1 MKTPE
6 DFLDRISEQVND
18 LLSQSKQSSEDIKRN
33 VRALIQAQLAKLDV
47 VSREEFEVQQAIL
60 LKTRTQIEQLEKQ
73 LAALEA
79 QLNTQP

>member
-60 LKTRTQIEQLEKQ
+60 LKTRTQIEQLEKK

>member
-1 MKTPE
+1 MRTPE

-18 LLSQSKQSSEDIKRN
+18 LLGQSKQSSEDIKRN

-60 LKTRTQIEQLEKQ
+60 LKTRTQIEQLEQQ
-73 LAALEA
+73 LANLEA
-79 QLNTQP
+79 QINTRP

>member
-18 LLSQSKQSSEDIKRN
+18 LLSQSKQSSEDIKLN

-47 VSREEFEVQQAIL
+47 VSRDEFEVQQAIL

-79 QLNTQP
+79 HLNTQS

>member
-79 QLNTQP
+79 QLNTQS